1 MKGTS
6 LFLEEGK
13 LTVLKI
19 RGYSLAFSTVNCIY
33 TINVYVLHIGVVDCY
48 CVIDSEC

>member
-13 LTVLKI
+13 LAVLKT
-19 RGYSLAFSTVNCIY
+19 RGYSLAFSVNCIY